1 MQTEAVLAVAIEG
14 NIATLTVN
22 KPKAMNVVDF
32 DITEALKNACQTLPA
47 EVRAVVLKANGPAF
61 SGGGNIRSMQENM
74 ADIAPFLDR
83 LIDSFHGA
91 IAALRNLPVPVIC
104 AVQGAAAGGGLSLAL
119 AGDLVVAAESA
130 KFVVAYPKLAVSC
143 DGGLSYALERRIGPA
158 RAQELMLTNAALG
171 AAQAQSLG
179 LVTQVVADDQLGAAA
194 ETLAKKIAALP
205 PQAIREIKGLFS
217 DVEALR
223 QRLDREKAAFLRCAA
238 KDDFR
243 QAVEAFLAPKKT

>member
-1 MQTEAVLAVAIEG
+1 MQTEAVLTVAHEDG
-14 NIATLTVN
+14 IATFTLN

-32 DITEALKNACQTLPA
+32 DITEALRDACRKLPA
-47 EVRAVVLKANGPAF
+47 QTRVVVLKANGPAF

-74 ADIAPFLDR
+74 ADIVPFLDR

-91 IAALRNLPVPVIC
+91 IQALRGLPVPLIC

-119 AGDLVVAAESA
+119 AGDLVVAGESA

-143 DGGLSYALERRIGPA
+143 DGGLSYALQRRIGPL

-171 AAQAQSLG
+171 APQALSLG
-179 LVTQVVADDQLGAAA
+179 LVTQVVADDQVAAAA
-194 ETLAKKIAALP
+194 ETLAKKVAALP

-217 DVEALR
+217 DEEALHR
-223 QRLDREKAAFLRCAA
+223 QLNLEKAAFLRCAA

-243 QAVEAFLAPKKT
+243 QAVEAFLAR